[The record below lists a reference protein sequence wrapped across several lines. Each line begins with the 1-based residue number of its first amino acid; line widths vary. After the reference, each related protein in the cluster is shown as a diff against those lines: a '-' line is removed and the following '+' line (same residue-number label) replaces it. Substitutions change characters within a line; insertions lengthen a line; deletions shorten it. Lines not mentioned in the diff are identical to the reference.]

1 MDLGTPILVIIISPK
16 MSRKRTVRANTVSNF
31 IIRFICGNI
40 AEINLHMKKN
50 LGKILLFASVFAF
63 LDQVSKY
70 LVQKYEL
77 EYTQNTGVAFGIKI
91 PFIAILTLILI
102 PVIIYI
108 ALKELDLNNK
118 ITKISIGLILA
129 GALGNLIDRLSR
141 GFFFSFF

>member
-1 MDLGTPILVIIISPK
+1 
-16 MSRKRTVRANTVSNF
+16 
-31 IIRFICGNI
+31 
-40 AEINLHMKKN
+40 MKKN

-141 GFFFSFF
+141 GFVIDFITVPFWPSFNFADIYISTGVLMIVIFYGKIKAT